1 MATSACDPR
10 MPPAPYGWAFLH
22 RKLRE
27 GGMDLVLSGA
37 ELCPVALVAG
47 KWKKADTKERL
58 ASSALEGGTSH
69 FTEYLVCLP
78 GAGVQ
83 TL

>member
-1 MATSACDPR
+1 
-10 MPPAPYGWAFLH
+10 MPPAPYRWAFLH

-27 GGMDLVLSGA
+27 GGMDSVLSGT
-37 ELCPVALVAG
+37 ELCPVALAAG
-47 KWKKADTKERL
+47 KWKKADVKKRL

-69 FTEYLVCLP
+69 FLEHLVCPP

-83 TL
+83 TP